1 MTEPRIIVLTGIQ
14 GAGKSTIG
22 PLLAAKFGRS
32 AFVDADD
39 LAWMIVSGQSWV
51 TEPGAPIAP
60 EAAAQLRLRLHNA
73 CLLAKSFAEAGF
85 VAVIC
90 DIIMG
95 ERMDHLREE
104 LRGVPFRLVVLAPN
118 VDVVIEREAAR
129 GKKTVLGPK
138 WAHYLDG
145 ELRGTMPGVGLWI
158 DNSRQ
163 TAEETV
169 DEILRRLDEGLVES

>member
-1 MTEPRIIVLTGIQ
+1 MTQPRMIVLTGIQ

-22 PLLAAKFGRS
+22 PLLAARFQRS

-39 LAWMIVSGQSWV
+39 LAWMIVSGQSWI
-51 TEPGAPIAP
+51 TEPGAPIDP
-60 EAAAQLRLRLHNA
+60 EAATQLRLRLHNA

-104 LRGVPFRLVVLAPN
+104 LAGMPFHLVVLAPDA
-118 VDVVIEREAAR
+118 DVVIEREAAR

-145 ELRGTMPGVGLWI
+145 ELRSTMPGIGVWI
-158 DNSRQ
+158 DTSYQ
-163 TAEETV
+163 TADETV